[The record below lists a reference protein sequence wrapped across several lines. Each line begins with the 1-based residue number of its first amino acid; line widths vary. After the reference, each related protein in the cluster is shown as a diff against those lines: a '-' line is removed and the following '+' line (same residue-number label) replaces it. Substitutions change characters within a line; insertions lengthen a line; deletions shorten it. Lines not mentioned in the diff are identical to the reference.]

1 MSSQDQRELQDRLGS
16 LLYGIEP
23 GPPPVVDTM
32 RRGKGIKMR
41 RWISAAAGLAVVAA
55 GAVVLPGLVRG
66 RQARPAAPSH
76 YTVIVSPIGAG
87 APAGLIGQGTTDGR
101 RWTVVMSPE
110 GTGVALTGRGL
121 SGALPYYQYVASQ
134 FTAKP
139 AALATAGSG
148 ATVLE
153 FGTVRADVTHVVISL
168 PAGEVVSLT
177 PVPGRVV
184 AGWQSCCPPRCRS
197 SGPSPTT
204 SGGELAYSVPFR
216 RTQFDVWWQPGQV
229 GPARLTKSIGSGVV
243 DGESWHAAADIGPW
257 GYCYSRQLWLDDCID
272 STVVALLL
280 PRQITLAS
288 PMICG
293 SLDSAGAGAARA
305 GFGAAAVAVRRVVL
319 RYSGG
324 STAAFPTVAI
334 GSGRMFGYAIPGG
347 HKVTGSLEYG
357 AAGQLLGSSSG
368 AAWEC

>member
-1 MSSQDQRELQDRLGS
+1 VSIQDQGELRDRLEG

-23 GPPPVVDTM
+23 GPPPVVATM
-32 RRGKGIKMR
+32 RRGRGIKMR
-41 RWISAAAGLAVVAA
+41 RWISVAAGVAVLAA
-55 GAVVLPGLVRG
+55 GAVVLPGVLRG
-66 RQARPAAPSH
+66 HPASPMAPLH
-76 YTVIVSPIGAG
+76 DKVIVSPIGAG
-87 APAGLIGQGTTDGR
+87 APPGLIGQGTTDGR

-153 FGTVRADVTHVVISL
+153 FGTVQADVTHVVISL
-168 PAGEVVSLT
+168 ADGEVISLAPVSWRGRSWVAVLL
-177 PVPGRVV
+177 PARVPIARAVL
-184 AGWQSCCPPRCRS
+184 S
-197 SGPSPTT
+197 T
-204 SGGELAYSVPFR
+204 SGGELAYAVPFR

-257 GYCYSRQLWLDDCID
+257 GYCYSVSSASTCID
-272 STVVALLL
+272 STVSPPLL
-280 PRQITLAS
+280 PAGALVS
-288 PMICG
+288 PMVCG

-319 RYSGG
+319 KYSGG

-334 GSGRMFGYAIPGG
+334 GRGRMFGYAIPGG
-347 HKVTGSLEYG
+347 HKVTGSLLYG
-357 AAGQLLGSSSG
+357 AAGQLLGSISG